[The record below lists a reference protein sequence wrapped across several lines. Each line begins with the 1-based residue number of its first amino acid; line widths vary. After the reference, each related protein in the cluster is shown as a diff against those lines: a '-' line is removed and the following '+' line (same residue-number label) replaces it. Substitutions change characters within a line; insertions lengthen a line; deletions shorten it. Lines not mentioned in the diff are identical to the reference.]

1 MLSCKEGD
9 GGVVTSDAETIG
21 SADSWLVGEDIDDSD
36 IFHSR
41 GVGRGVG
48 ILLAAARSRSMS
60 TEQVAGKD
68 FTVETKD

>member
-9 GGVVTSDAETIG
+9 GGVVTSDAETSR
-21 SADSWLVGEDIDDSD
+21 SADSWLVGEDVDDSD
-36 IFHSR
+36 LFHSR
-41 GVGRGVG
+41 GVDRGVI
-48 ILLAAARSRSMS
+48 ILLPTARSRSMS